1 MTIIDYVVL
10 IAYLIGTLAVGF
22 YFYRR
27 NKSSDDMFAAGGQSP
42 WWVSGLSGF
51 MTLKS
56 AGTFVVWGGLAYSE
70 GLVAISIVTSIGVAG
85 ILVGF
90 FVAGHW
96 RRIGVGTPAEFIELR
111 FGRGAVH
118 FYTWTM
124 MAVRMLSAGVALYA
138 VAVMLVNL
146 VPLPPGNP
154 LRDNLTG
161 NLSIVTTILI
171 FGAIIILYTVAGG
184 LWAVLMTDV
193 LQFIVLKLA
202 VLFII
207 PLLIIQVMAAPN
219 LAPVPDS
226 FFNLTSPSYS
236 ALFLIGWVAVH
247 FFTVGAEWAFAQRY
261 ICVPSVEDARK
272 SAILFGVLYL
282 ISPTIWLTPAVLY
295 RLLDPT
301 ANPEAAYIMASK
313 SVLPAGMLGLMMAAM
328 FSAAASAISGQ
339 LNVFAGVLSEQFY
352 RAVFRPDA
360 ANREMLWAGRIATL
374 AIGLV
379 VVIIAIFVPRLG
391 GAQQIVLTIAG
402 LLIGP
407 LMAPAL
413 WGLLSGRIGRSAVYS
428 TAIISIGLGLFLKF
442 GVSSIAV
449 LKTTD
454 AAIWIANNPRMVDV
468 TVGAVVP
475 TIILTIIHFMAGRNV
490 AAWDDLERR
499 KSRYVPTPLDPKS
512 ASDHSP
518 AVVTWV
524 SLAATGFVML
534 ILLPFNSQGRGPLML
549 FGLALVVLAVAI
561 WAVDRRRAA
570 PNAPPTISPLET

>member
-1 MTIIDYVVL
+1 MTLIDYVV
-10 IAYLIGTLAVGF
+10 IVAYLIGTLAVGF

-27 NKSSDDMFAAGGQSP
+27 NKSADDMFAAGAQSP
-42 WWVSGLSGF
+42 WWVAGLSGF
-51 MTLKS
+51 MTLMS
-56 AGTFVVWGGLAYSE
+56 AGTFVVWGGLAYSD
-70 GLVAISIVTSIGVAG
+70 GLVAISIVTSIGIAG
-85 ILVGF
+85 ILVGL

-146 VPLPPGNP
+146 VPLPPGNL
-154 LRDNLTG
+154 LRDDLTG
-161 NLSIVTTILI
+161 NLSIVATILI
-171 FGAIIILYTVAGG
+171 FGTIIILYTVAGG

-207 PLLIIQVMAAPN
+207 PLLIFQVMAAPS
-219 LAPVPDS
+219 LAPVPDT
-226 FFNLTSPSYS
+226 FFNLTSHSYS
-236 ALFLIGWVAVH
+236 SLFLIGWVAVH

-261 ICVPSVEDARK
+261 ICVPSVKDAKK

-282 ISPTIWLTPAVLY
+282 ISPIIWLTPTVLY
-295 RLLDPT
+295 RLLDPS
-301 ANPEAAYIMASK
+301 ANPEAAYILASK
-313 SVLPAGMLGLMMAAM
+313 SVLPAGMLGLMIAAM
-328 FSAAASAISGQ
+328 FSAAASSISGQ
-339 LNVFAGVLSEQFY
+339 LNVFAGVLAEQFY
-352 RAVFRPDA
+352 RPIFRPRA
-360 ANREMLWAGRIATL
+360 QNREMLWAGRIATL

-379 VVIIAIFVPRLG
+379 IVLIAIFVPRLG

-428 TAIISIGLGLFLKF
+428 TAIISIGLGVFLKF
-442 GVSSIAV
+442 GIPAIAS
-449 LKTTD
+449 LKDTE
-454 AAIWIANNPRMVDV
+454 AAIWIATNPRMVDV
-468 TVGAVVP
+468 MVGAVVP
-475 TIILTIIHFMAGRNV
+475 TLILTIAHFLAGSNG
-490 AAWDDLERR
+490 AAWAELERR
-499 KSRYVPTPLDPKS
+499 KSRYAPTPLDPD
-512 ASDHSP
+512 AAGDHSP

-524 SLAATGFVML
+524 ALAATGLVML
-534 ILLPFNSQGRGPLML
+534 ALLPFNSEGRGALTL
-549 FGLALVVLAVAI
+549 FGLALLALAVAI
-561 WAVDRRRAA
+561 WGADRNQAARRSTVRAE
-570 PNAPPTISPLET
+570 PIET